1 MKQKVI
7 CPHCS
12 EKVSIDV
19 DRKVLRTR
27 GRIGSVND
35 GYDRSAVCPDCDE
48 KFACKVED
56 PTRRRR

>member
-1 MKQKVI
+1 MSQRVI

-12 EKVSIDV
+12 TKVSIDI

-27 GRIGSVND
+27 KKTGSIRD
-35 GYDRSAVCPDCDE
+35 GYDRSATCAECEE

-56 PTRRRR
+56 PLSH